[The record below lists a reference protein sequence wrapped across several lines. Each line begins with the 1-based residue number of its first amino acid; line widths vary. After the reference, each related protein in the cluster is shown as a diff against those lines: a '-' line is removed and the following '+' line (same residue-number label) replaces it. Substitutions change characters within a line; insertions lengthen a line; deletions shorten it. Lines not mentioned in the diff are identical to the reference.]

1 MNIKDLLSAAVNK
14 VRSTEMLSPVP
25 ANYSGQIG
33 GGKQA
38 TYPEY
43 MDALKASGR
52 IQHIQTDNPQE
63 FEIAKR
69 QMKARSLGVDPHE
82 LEGWIPQSPETT
94 IDLRQ
99 GGQPQLPPAQLPP
112 AQVQGVANGDI
123 NFQHLIDVA
132 KARAEAQGFHPA
144 PIVSQMASE
153 SERGKSRFA
162 RERNNMFGIGAFDN
176 NLDNTHRY
184 GSPEESIDAY
194 LKLIST
200 DPRYAKAYEQRQD
213 PVKYIQAIKDAGY
226 ATDPNYVRT
235 TMNTPEWR
243 SMMQ

>member
-1 MNIKDLLSAAVNK
+1 
-14 VRSTEMLSPVP
+14 MLSPVP

-33 GGKQA
+33 GGKQT

-52 IQHIQTDNPQE
+52 PQIIQTDNLQE
-63 FEIAKR
+63 FAVAKR
-69 QMKARSLGVDPHE
+69 QLQARDLGVDPSS
-82 LEGWIPQSPETT
+82 LPMTPQPMQMTPSPTPQPRGQVLGTT
-94 IDLRQ
+94 T
-99 GGQPQLPPAQLPP
+99 
-112 AQVQGVANGDI
+112 GDV
-123 NFQHLIDVA
+123 NFQKLIEVA
-132 KARAEAQGFHPA
+132 KAKAEAQGFHPA

-153 SERGKSRFA
+153 SKRGKSRFA

-176 NLDNTHRY
+176 DLDNTHRY

-213 PVKYIQAIKDAGY
+213 PAKYIQAVKDAGY